1 MGVGKTTIGRALAKK
16 LKMIFID
23 IDKEIEKQELMTISE
38 IFKKKG
44 ENHFRDIE
52 KKIALKKLNEKNAVI
67 ALGGGSFIDS
77 TVRTFA
83 IKKCVS
89 IWLDLDLDKI
99 RERVQVSK
107 KRPLLN
113 NNNLKETLKQLYNER
128 KEFYKLANFKIDCN
142 KDNQS
147 LIIEKII
154 KNYESQ

>member
-1 MGVGKTTIGRALAKK
+1 
-16 LKMIFID
+16 
-23 IDKEIEKQELMTISE
+23 
-38 IFKKKG
+38 
-44 ENHFRDIE
+44 
-52 KKIALKKLNEKNAVI
+52 
-67 ALGGGSFIDS
+67 
-77 TVRTFA
+77 
-83 IKKCVS
+83 VS